1 MDLYAYTRIEDL
13 KELLPSEPPRLG
25 GIRLMS
31 TEEPVEYPESLR
43 AKTFNKYVGK
53 DVIYIHTR
61 CGARFGDD
69 NSDSNYVTC
78 GLKDWEEENKDL
90 VLDSINDDV
99 DCTYRDTYIMV
110 SEDKRELYEKLL
122 AMETKRRLSR

>member
-13 KELLPSEPPRLG
+13 KELLPSEPPRLR
-25 GIRLMS
+25 GIRLMA
-31 TEEPVEYPESLR
+31 TEEPVEDPESLQ

-61 CGARFGDD
+61 CGACFGDYS
-69 NSDSNYVTC
+69 SDSNYVTC

-90 VLDSINDDV
+90 VLDSINDDF

-122 AMETKRRLSR
+122 TMETKED